1 MSFPRAL
8 SLCLLLLL
16 PLLPALAAAETLSL
30 PPADIALPDGLQNLD
45 RNEAPD
51 EATGKPGG
59 IAVYTKQ
66 GDLPRSIFI
75 FTYVPVA
82 TNGEPFDARDAAV
95 KIGNPFDTS
104 LKPTAAKP
112 IEIDGAAGARYS
124 GTLPNGLKV
133 TSYAIEHG
141 GYRLVVL
148 LKGPPQ
154 QPYKALM
161 EAVAKA
167 VEGLQWKAAA
177 TATAPAATS
186 AAAPAP

>member
-1 MSFPRAL
+1 MLIPRAL
-8 SLCLLLLL
+8 SLCLLLL
-16 PLLPALAAAETLSL
+16 PALASAETLSL

-45 RNEAPD
+45 RNESPD
-51 EATGKPGG
+51 EATGKPAG

-75 FTYVPVA
+75 FTYTPTTA
-82 TNGEPFDARDAAV
+82 NGDRFDARDAAV

-104 LKPTAAKP
+104 LKPDAAKP
-112 IEIDGAAGARYS
+112 IEIDGATGARYS

-133 TSYAIEHG
+133 TSYAIEHN
-141 GYRLVVL
+141 GYRLIVL

-161 EAVAKA
+161 DAVAKA
-167 VEGLQWKAAA
+167 IERLHWKAPAA
-177 TATAPAATS
+177 EAPTAPTAPAAT
-186 AAAPAP
+186 PAQ